1 VTPAHPPPAVSREG
15 LVRGIGLAGLTAS
28 VVNSTVG
35 AGIFVL
41 PAAISGRLGAAAPL
55 AFLLC
60 FLTMALVVTCFALA
74 GSRVSRSGGTYG
86 YVGEAFGRYPGFLAG
101 VLYWLSDALG
111 SAGVAAALAASAGVL
126 VPALRAGPARAALV
140 LAVFAA
146 LALVNVRGVK
156 AGITVVQ
163 AMTAAKLLPLA
174 LLVGAGIFAVSPA
187 NLAWPGLPSGG
198 TLGGT
203 VLLLIFAFV
212 GVEVALSPSGE
223 VRDPART
230 VPRAVLLALVL
241 TTLLYAALQ
250 LVAQGV
256 MGAALARFPDAPL
269 AAVAARLFGRTGE
282 ALLVVGA
289 SVSMFGYLTSSI
301 LGTPRILFAF
311 GRDGILPPVFARV
324 HPRFH
329 TPWVALASHTAFV
342 SALAIAGRF
351 ERLALMANVAVLVLY
366 FLCSLAALRLIT
378 ADVRR
383 EGEPFRIPGE
393 RVVPVLACLAI
404 AAVLSSAT
412 ATEVRV
418 TAGVVAVAS
427 VLYGL
432 RAVRR
437 RRASASGPERPA
449 AGG

>member
-1 VTPAHPPPAVSREG
+1 MPAESRPPAVSNEG

-28 VVNSTVG
+28 VVNSTIG

-41 PAAISGRLGAAAPL
+41 PAAVAGRIGAAAPL

-60 FLTMALVVTCFALA
+60 FLTMALVVLCFALA

-86 YVGEAFGRYPGFLAG
+86 YVGEAFGRFPGFLAG
-101 VLYWLSDALG
+101 VLYWLSDALAN
-111 SAGVAAALAASAGVL
+111 AGVAAALAASAGVL
-126 VPALRAGPARAALV
+126 VPAFRSGPARAV
-140 LAVFAA
+140 LIVAVFAT
-146 LALVNVRGVK
+146 LALVNVRGVT
-156 AGITVVQ
+156 AGITLVQ

-174 LLVGAGIFAVSPA
+174 LLVAAGLLAVSPA
-187 NLAWPGLPSGG
+187 NLAWPGLPTAG

-256 MGAALARFPDAPL
+256 LGAGLAAFPDAPL
-269 AAVAARLFGRTGE
+269 AAVAARLFGRAGE
-282 ALLVVGA
+282 ALLIVGA
-289 SVSMFGYLTSSI
+289 SVSMFGYLTGSI

-311 GRDGILPPVFARV
+311 GRDGILPAAFGSV
-324 HPRFH
+324 HPRFR
-329 TPWVALASHTAFV
+329 TPWIAISAHTAFV
-342 SALAIAGRF
+342 ATLAIAGRF
-351 ERLALMANVAVLVLY
+351 ERLALMSNVAVLSLY
-366 FLCSLAALRLIT
+366 FLCAVAAFRLVA

-393 RVVPVLACLAI
+393 RVVPVLACVAI
-404 AAVLSSAT
+404 AWVLSSAT
-412 ATEVRV
+412 AEEVRV
-418 TAGVVAVAS
+418 TAAVVAAAS
-427 VLYGL
+427 ALYGL
-432 RAVRR
+432 RTLRR
-437 RRASASGPERPA
+437 RPA
-449 AGG
+449 G

>member
-1 VTPAHPPPAVSREG
+1 VLPDKADPGVSREG

-28 VVNSTVG
+28 VVNSTIG

-41 PAAISGRLGAAAPL
+41 PAAVSGRIGAAAPL

-60 FLTMALVVTCFALA
+60 FLTMALVVACFALA

-86 YVGEAFGRYPGFLAG
+86 YVGEAFGRFPGFLAG
-101 VLYWLSDALG
+101 VLYWLSDALAN
-111 SAGVAAALAASAGVL
+111 AGVAAALAASAGVL
-126 VPALRAGPARAALV
+126 LPAFRSGPARAALI
-140 LAVFAA
+140 LAVFGT

-156 AGITVVQ
+156 AGITLVQ
-163 AMTAAKLLPLA
+163 VMTAAKLLPLA
-174 LLVGAGIFAVSPA
+174 LLVVAGLLAVSPA
-187 NLAWPGLPSGG
+187 NLAWPGLPGG
-198 TLGGT
+198 EALGGT

-256 MGAALARFPDAPL
+256 MGASLAGFPDAPL
-269 AAVAARLFGRTGE
+269 AAVAARLLGRAGE
-282 ALLVVGA
+282 ALLIVGA
-289 SVSMFGYLTSSI
+289 SVSMFGYLTGSI

-311 GRDGILPPVFARV
+311 GRDGILPAVFGTV
-324 HPRFH
+324 HPRFR
-329 TPWVALASHTAFV
+329 TPWVAVSVHTAFV
-342 SALAIAGRF
+342 AALAIAGRF
-351 ERLALMANVAVLVLY
+351 ERLALMSNVAVLSLY
-366 FLCSLAALRLIT
+366 FLCALAAMRLVS

-383 EGEPFRIPGE
+383 EGEPFRLPGE
-393 RVVPVLACLAI
+393 RVVPVLACVAI
-404 AAVLSSAT
+404 AWVLSSAT
-412 ATEVRV
+412 AEEVRV

-427 VLYGL
+427 ALYGL
-432 RAVRR
+432 RALR
-437 RRASASGPERPA
+437 RRAA
-449 AGG
+449 

>member
-1 VTPAHPPPAVSREG
+1 VPPPPPPPDVSREG

-28 VVNSTVG
+28 VVNSTIG

-41 PAAISGRLGAAAPL
+41 PAAVSGRIGAAAPL

-60 FLTMALVVTCFALA
+60 FLTMSLVVLCFALA

-86 YVGEAFGRYPGFLAG
+86 YVGEAFGRFPGFLAG
-101 VLYWLSDALG
+101 VLYWLSDALAN
-111 SAGVAAALAASAGVL
+111 AGVAAALAASAGVL
-126 VPALRAGPARAALV
+126 VPAFRSGPARAALI
-140 LAVFAA
+140 LAVFGT

-156 AGITVVQ
+156 AGITLVQ

-174 LLVGAGIFAVSPA
+174 LLVVAGLLAVSPA
-187 NLAWPGLPSGG
+187 NLAWPGLPSGE

-223 VRDPART
+223 VKNPART

-256 MGAALARFPDAPL
+256 LGAALAGFPDAPL
-269 AAVAARLFGRTGE
+269 AAVAARLFGRAGE
-282 ALLVVGA
+282 ALLIVGA
-289 SVSMFGYLTSSI
+289 SVSMFGYLTGSI

-311 GRDGILPPVFARV
+311 GRDGILPAAFGSV
-324 HPRFH
+324 HPRYR
-329 TPWVALASHTAFV
+329 TPWVAIAVHTAFV
-342 SALAIAGRF
+342 AAVAIAGRF
-351 ERLALMANVAVLVLY
+351 ERLALMSNVAVLSLY
-366 FLCSLAALRLIT
+366 FLCALAALRLVS

-383 EGEPFRIPGE
+383 EGEPFRLPGE
-393 RVVPVLACLAI
+393 RIVPVLACVAV
-404 AAVLSSAT
+404 AWVLSSAT
-412 ATEVRV
+412 AEEVRV
-418 TAGVVAVAS
+418 TAAVVAAAA

-432 RAVRR
+432 RALRR
-437 RRASASGPERPA
+437 RPA
-449 AGG
+449 

>member
-1 VTPAHPPPAVSREG
+1 VPPPTAGPAVSREG
-15 LVRGIGLAGLTAS
+15 LVRGIGLTGLTAS

-41 PAAISGRLGAAAPL
+41 PAAVAARVGAAAPL
-55 AFLLC
+55 AFALC
-60 FLTMALVVTCFALA
+60 FLTMSLVVVCFALA

-86 YVGEAFGRYPGFLAG
+86 YVGEAFGRVPGFLAG

-111 SAGVAAALAASAGVL
+111 NAGVAAALAASAGVL
-126 VPALRAGPARAALV
+126 VPALRSGPARAAFILT
-140 LAVFAA
+140 LYAA

-156 AGITVVQ
+156 SGITVVQ

-174 LLVGAGIFAVSPA
+174 LLVGAGLLAVSPA
-187 NLAWPGLPSGG
+187 NLAWPGLPTAGA
-198 TLGGT
+198 LGDT
-203 VLLLIFAFV
+203 VLLLVFAFV
-212 GVEVALSPSGE
+212 GVEVALAPSGE

-241 TTLLYAALQ
+241 TTLLYAGLQ

-256 MGAALARFPDAPL
+256 LGAALARFPDAPL

-289 SVSMFGYLTSSI
+289 SISMFGYLTSSI

-311 GRDGILPPVFARV
+311 GQDGILPPVFARV

-329 TPWVALASHTAFV
+329 TPWVALAAHTAFV
-342 SALAIAGRF
+342 CVLAIVGRF
-351 ERLALMANVAVLVLY
+351 ERLALMSNVAVLSLY
-366 FLCSLAALRLIT
+366 FLCALAALRLVSR
-378 ADVRR
+378 DVRH
-383 EGEPFRIPGE
+383 EGEPFRLPGE
-393 RVVPVLACLAI
+393 RAVPVLACAAI
-404 AAVLSSAT
+404 AWVLSSAS
-412 ATEVRV
+412 AEEVRV
-418 TAGVVAVAS
+418 TAGVVAGAS

-432 RAVRR
+432 RALRR
-437 RRASASGPERPA
+437 RPA
-449 AGG
+449 RSPAG